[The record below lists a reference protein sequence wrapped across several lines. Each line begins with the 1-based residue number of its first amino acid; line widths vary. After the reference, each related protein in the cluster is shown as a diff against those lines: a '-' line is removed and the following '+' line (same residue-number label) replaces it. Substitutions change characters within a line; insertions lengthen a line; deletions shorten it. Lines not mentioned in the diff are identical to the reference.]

1 MNNSRVQVHAKYE
14 ERIRIKHLSMEPSLQ
29 GAKVQFDFEQHR
41 IEITLPRLP
50 LEEKRKL
57 GDLYAEAEADVW
69 NNNGEIINVHIYFLS
84 VAVLGL
90 QFDLPVAAAQL
101 PHRNVSLHTN
111 EETAALDKRC
121 SELNSLGRRVIDYF
135 LRAARWKTN
144 FGIIDLDTRPDNAT
158 FFGGRLFN
166 EAHGGA
172 FAPLTSVVTA
182 PKRHR
187 LKPTEWKNIEETL
200 ATGIQPPVWNEF
212 FASAQRR
219 IDMNDLRA
227 GTIDLA
233 ISAESLIRQF
243 PGLSMRT
250 RKGVRISQLLR
261 GWKKLGF
268 PAVSHL
274 PWFAKLDALFKVR
287 NKIMHGGDDQA
298 VQISFCRDAVMT
310 VERLITTLAT

>member
-1 MNNSRVQVHAKYE
+1 VLVDAKYE

-29 GAKVQFDFEQHR
+29 GAKVQFDIEHHR
-41 IEITLPRLP
+41 IEITLPMLP
-50 LEEKRKL
+50 LEEKGKP
-57 GDLYAEAEADVW
+57 GDRYAEAEADVW

-101 PHRNVSLHTN
+101 PHRNVSLYTS

-121 SELNSLGRRVIDYF
+121 SELNSLGRRAIDFF
-135 LRAARWKTN
+135 LRVARWKTK
-144 FGIIDLDTRPDNAT
+144 FGLMDLDTRPDNAT

-166 EAHGGA
+166 ESHGGA
-172 FAPLTSVVTA
+172 FAPLTNVVTL

-187 LKPTEWKNIEETL
+187 LKPSEWKDIEETL
-200 ATGIQPPVWNEF
+200 AAGMQPPVWNEF
-212 FASAQRR
+212 LASAQRR

-233 ISAESLIRQF
+233 ISAESIIRQF
-243 PGLSMRT
+243 PGLSMRM
-250 RKGVRISQLLR
+250 RKRARISELLKD
-261 GWKKLGF
+261 WTKLGF

-274 PWFAKLDALFKVR
+274 PWFAKLGALFKVR
-287 NKIMHGGDDQA
+287 NNIMHDGDGQA
-298 VQISFCRDAVMT
+298 IQISFCRDSVIS
-310 VERLITTLAT
+310 VEHLIATLAA